1 MSAINPY
8 VAQMTVTFLQIL
20 TWSIIARALVSWLPV
35 DQSSQ
40 VYQLL
45 YRITEPII
53 DPFRRIMPNTGMIDL
68 SPLAAIIAL
77 IVMSEVVWQLTEVS

>member
-1 MSAINPY
+1 
-8 VAQMTVTFLQIL
+8 MTVTFLQIL

-40 VYQLL
+40 VYQIL

-53 DPFRRIMPNTGMIDL
+53 EPFRRIMPNTGMIDL
-68 SPLAAIIAL
+68 SPLAAILAL

>member
-1 MSAINPY
+1 
-8 VAQMTVTFLQIL
+8 MTVTFLQIL

-40 VYQLL
+40 VYQIL

-53 DPFRRIMPNTGMIDL
+53 EPFRRIMPSTGMIDL

-77 IVMSEVVWQLTEVS
+77 IVMSEVVWRLAEVS